1 MQQDQQGSAEHL
13 PLQNLQA
20 QAGLRPKYSAI
31 MLVQKRIKQTTVKLI
46 RQKLRVHVWQQ
57 QYKLFTKACRL

>member
-20 QAGLRPKYSAI
+20 QAGLRLKYSAI
-31 MLVQKRIKQTTVKLI
+31 MLVQKKNKADNCKTHQAEATCACMATTI
-46 RQKLRVHVWQQ
+46 
-57 QYKLFTKACRL
+57 